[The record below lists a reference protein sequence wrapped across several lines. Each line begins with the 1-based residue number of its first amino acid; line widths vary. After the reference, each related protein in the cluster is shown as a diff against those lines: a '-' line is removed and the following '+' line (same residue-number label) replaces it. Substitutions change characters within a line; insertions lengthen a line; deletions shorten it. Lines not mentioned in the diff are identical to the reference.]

1 VWTWFHK
8 LSSPPHFYRLSG
20 TMIPWFGWL
29 AALLI
34 IPSLYAG
41 LVLAPAD
48 YQQGEGFRIIYVH
61 VPAAMLSLFVY
72 MFMATAA
79 AIGMIWRMK
88 LAHSVAVACA
98 PIGASFTFL
107 ALATGSIWGK
117 PMWGTWWAW
126 DARLTAELILLFLY
140 LGYMGLRAAI
150 DDTNRA
156 DRASAILAL
165 VGVVN
170 VPIVHYSVTWWN
182 SLHQASTLLKKG
194 GPSIPPDMAIPL
206 YGMILGFMC
215 FFGAVSLTRVKRE
228 VLVREQNSKWVKDM
242 VASK

>member
-1 VWTWFHK
+1 MWTWFHK

-194 GPSIPPDMAIPL
+194 GPSIPPAMAIPL